1 MAITKETIFFS
12 YSRADSEFVISL
24 AKTLR
29 EAGANIWLDQ
39 LDIKPGTRWDKSIER
54 ALASSPT
61 VLVIMSK
68 TAVESDNVMDEVS
81 FALEEG
87 KKVVPVL
94 LEKCDI
100 PFRIRRLQFADFSK
114 DQNKGI
120 ETLIAALDLD
130 KSVATKL
137 NVVAAKH
144 DIIPDAPPSK
154 KYVPK
159 DPIAKPTAPPKEAE
173 KVRNKPSSTYKKEKK
188 SASKLPWILLTVV
201 VLAAALYY
209 FKDKLFVDKDT
220 EAWEFAK
227 FKDTEEEY
235 KTYKFKFPNGKYVNA
250 ATDTI
255 QNRTNRR
262 NSEEDNAQWKIA
274 VDKNTEAS
282 YDTYIMV
289 ESPVKRYTNEAIK
302 KKKAITDARIAELS
316 NKLTISDSTQLD
328 GSVNDSL
335 IDTLPGDAKGSTPT
349 KESSVD
355 SAEKTAWDTALNT
368 NTFDGIIDFIL
379 SDNNNGNFY
388 DEAIST
394 LKTKGKR
401 GWIYVGKGK
410 NDVFTSPQYARVEHR
425 NNNSFSSNSLPKIG
439 DIVAALFPDSSWR
452 IYPAYTNRNPEEN
465 VGSWWKTDKAY
476 VLDVK
481 WEGNTVIIQVL
492 VKK

>member
-114 DQNKGI
+114 DQTKGI
-120 ETLIAALDLD
+120 ATLIAALDLD

-173 KVRNKPSSTYKKEKK
+173 KVRSNPSNTYRKEKK

-201 VLAAALYY
+201 VIAAGLYY
-209 FKDKLFVDKDT
+209 FKDKIFVDKDT
-220 EAWEFAK
+220 EEWQITNVNNTAEA
-227 FKDTEEEY
+227 Y
-235 KTYKFKFPNGKYVNA
+235 KTYKIKFPNGKYLQA
-250 ATDTI
+250 AQDSI
-255 QNRTNRR
+255 KNKLNRIDIDVD
-262 NSEEDNAQWKIA
+262 NSSWKLA
-274 VDKNTEAS
+274 MQKNTEAS
-282 YDTYIMV
+282 YKAYINLQI
-289 ESPVKRYTNEAIK
+289 PIKNYTTEALAKIDSIK
-302 KKKAITDARIAELS
+302 NAKFAELS
-316 NKLTISDSTQLD
+316 TRLTATDSTLLEA
-328 GSVNDSL
+328 SVTDSL
-335 IDTLPGDAKGSTPT
+335 TSTLPGNAKESTPT
-349 KESSVD
+349 KEISIDSS
-355 SAEKTAWDTALNT
+355 EKTAWNAALNS
-368 NTFDGIIDFIL
+368 NSFAGYIDFIL
-379 SDNNNGNFY
+379 GEDNKGNYY
-388 DEAIST
+388 DAAVAKLIS
-394 LKTKGKR
+394 LGKKG
-401 GWIYVGKGK
+401 WLYVGRGK
-410 NDVFTSPQYARVEHR
+410 NDVFSSGQLINVEYRR
-425 NNNSFSSNSLPKIG
+425 NSAISNNALPKVG
-439 DIVAALFPDSSWR
+439 DIVKATFPESSR
-452 IYPAYTNRNPEEN
+452 NVYPRASNRNSSIGVWPKSEK
-465 VGSWWKTDKAY
+465 GY
-476 VLDVK
+476 VLDIHV
-481 WEGNTVIIQVL
+481 EGSVAIIIQVL
-492 VKK
+492 FKK